1 LRQEIGF
8 YDLRQT
14 GFFVNN
20 MTEDVALIQQAYG
33 ERLTQFCQNIA
44 QALLGIILAFTTN
57 WRMTLMVL
65 VAAPVVTIL
74 LGGSGPFVAIFTKR
88 TQAAGSDATTVATE
102 IIQAMRT
109 VRSMSGEIKE
119 IVRYRQSLTNVN
131 FVAIFRSFA
140 VAVASGLAYFSI
152 WGCAALAFFYGGH
165 LINWGL
171 LTVGKLFQIFGNMLF
186 AVLGLGLAMSH
197 VAPML
202 KAVEISK
209 LLLKVINRVPA
220 IRPTGGKTIEGGLK
234 GEIEVKGLEFT
245 YPSRPEQQVLFD
257 FNLSIKAGQTAAL
270 VGPSGGGKSTI
281 MGLLER
287 FYEQSKGVITID
299 GVDIRDFDPV
309 WLHKEIGIVTQEPT
323 LFAAT
328 ISENIIYGVDPATV
342 TGEQIVAAAKAANC
356 HNFIIELNDGYNT
369 MVGERGASLSGG
381 QKQRVAIARAML
393 QNPKILLLD
402 EATSALD
409 TESEHLVQEALE
421 RLMVG
426 KTSIVIAHRL
436 STIKSSNVIFVIEK
450 GRVVEQGTHE
460 DLLKIEN
467 GVYAALA
474 SRQMQFGQ
482 KHEEKVEIQVEMS
495 PNQTDVELNEVV
507 KEDKV
512 DLTIDTN
519 FEQSNSPKEEDESTT
534 PLFINQ
540 DKGDLTLE

>member
-1 LRQEIGF
+1 
-8 YDLRQT
+8 
-14 GFFVNN
+14 
-20 MTEDVALIQQAYG
+20 
-33 ERLTQFCQNIA
+33 
-44 QALLGIILAFTTN
+44 
-57 WRMTLMVL
+57 
-65 VAAPVVTIL
+65 
-74 LGGSGPFVAIFTKR
+74 
-88 TQAAGSDATTVATE
+88 
-102 IIQAMRT
+102 
-109 VRSMSGEIKE
+109 
-119 IVRYRQSLTNVN
+119 
-131 FVAIFRSFA
+131 
-140 VAVASGLAYFSI
+140 
-152 WGCAALAFFYGGH
+152 